1 MSRHSE
7 SATSSRGLTGLR
19 QPRLVIL
26 SPPLITV
33 RINRGREPLAPWA
46 LIAFAYCDI
55 LAQHR
60 QFIRLFGLI
69 PTDGTDLG
77 LDRRTAESHECQS

>member
-7 SATSSRGLTGLR
+7 PATSSRGLTGLR

-26 SPPLITV
+26 SPLLITV
-33 RINRGREPLAPWA
+33 RINRAREPLAPWA

-55 LAQHR
+55 LASTDS
-60 QFIRLFGLI
+60 LFVYSVSF
-69 PTDGTDLG
+69 
-77 LDRRTAESHECQS
+77 RRTVQIWD